1 MVGIE
6 MDLTESEYRVFKQA
20 IQKYFEEK
28 KKTIIFIDDYT
39 LELQTEDEVKSM
51 YYLDKLAKL
60 CKQETKENWSKI
72 VTEFYDKFEN
82 YDLLSKDLQEHKEDF
97 EFYKQYIGV
106 RLYPK
111 DYFMGNDFSKNYLY
125 LPLLEDVYLALVLDF
140 PDHVTNLNP
149 KLPALWKKSVPDLLV
164 LGIANILKNYQSVTL
179 KRIVKGVPVYLT
191 AASHYFSNIKLFD
204 LDNHKELV
212 GKYGSLICIPNRHET
227 YIHPINGVDVE
238 KALEW
243 LTLVAK
249 DRYKEPGALSQNLY
263 WLHNK
268 EFSKQDITFEENKV
282 FIRLSKD
289 FKEMLTAMKTTADKN
304 KSQFSYL

>member
-1 MVGIE
+1 MV
-6 MDLTESEYRVFKQA
+6 LTESEYRVFRQA
-20 IQKYFEEK
+20 IQNYFSNK

-39 LELQTEDEVKSM
+39 LELQTENEVKSM
-51 YYLDKLAKL
+51 YYLDKLATI
-60 CKQETKENWSKI
+60 CKQEMKENWSKI

-82 YDLLSKDLQEHKEDF
+82 YNLLSKDLQEHKEDF

-106 RLYPK
+106 RFYSK
-111 DYFMGNDFSKNYLY
+111 DYFLGNDFSKNYLY
-125 LPLLEDVYLALVLDF
+125 VPLLEDVYLALVLDF
-140 PDHVTNLNP
+140 LDHVTNLDP
-149 KLPALWKKSVPDLLV
+149 KLPALWKKSVPDLLM
-164 LGIANILKNYQSVTL
+164 LGIANILENYQSVTL
-179 KRIVKGVPVYLT
+179 KRNVKGVSIYLT

-263 WLHNK
+263 WLRNK
-268 EFSKQDITFEENKV
+268 KFSKQDITFEENNA
-282 FIRLSKD
+282 FIRLSDD
-289 FKEMLTAMKTTADKN
+289 FKEMLTEMKTTTCRT
-304 KSQFSYL
+304 KSKLSYI